1 MAKDQTASDISEQ
14 LFQAIDAII
23 QERFKQLN
31 IDRIIVATITN
42 NDRRKIGCYQVSTDN
57 NIQFKVYSE
66 ITRYKVGDKVYVR
79 IPDGDYTQQKVII
92 GRYIPENNQT
102 IITEIGSE
110 QLDSLTKT
118 VNNLLKGEGGA

>member
-31 IDRIIVATITN
+31 IDRIIIATITN

>member
-42 NDRRKIGCYQVSTDN
+42 NDKRKIGCYQVSTDN